1 LFPTL
6 AQLSEAP
13 VATDRPLDGVDRW
26 DLLSGSRT
34 NALGSERF
42 AFHHAG
48 ETNAPLLSIRVG
60 AWKRHAS
67 KRIQD
72 RENPFTNVVPPFLF
86 NLETDPFERYNVAT
100 SDTQALTATTTALQA
115 WLVGLSPEPAK
126 LPPADPPF
134 ASSLLASPDQAGLR
148 LEFDRP
154 HLSYENR
161 YALEWSTNLF
171 DWISQPLAP
180 LTRAVTPL
188 AQGIERVEAFV
199 PVPPATP
206 MMFVRLHYLP

>member
-1 LFPTL
+1 
-6 AQLSEAP
+6 
-13 VATDRPLDGVDRW
+13 VDGVNRW

-72 RENPFTNVVPPFLF
+72 RENPFTNAVPPFLF
-86 NLETDPFERYNVAT
+86 NMETDPFERYNVAT
-100 SDTQALTATTTALQA
+100 TQSQALTATTTALQA

-126 LPPADPPF
+126 LPPAEAPF
-134 ASSLLASPDQAGLR
+134 ASPLRAWPDQAGL
-148 LEFDRP
+148 LIEFDRP
-154 HLSYENR
+154 RLSYESR
-161 YALEWSTNLF
+161 YSLQWSTNLVE
-171 DWISQPLAP
+171 WTSQPLAP
-180 LTRAVTPL
+180 LTRSITPIG
-188 AQGIERVEAFV
+188 QGMERVQAFA
-199 PVPPATP
+199 PVSPATA
-206 MMFVRLHYLP
+206 MFFVRLNYLP